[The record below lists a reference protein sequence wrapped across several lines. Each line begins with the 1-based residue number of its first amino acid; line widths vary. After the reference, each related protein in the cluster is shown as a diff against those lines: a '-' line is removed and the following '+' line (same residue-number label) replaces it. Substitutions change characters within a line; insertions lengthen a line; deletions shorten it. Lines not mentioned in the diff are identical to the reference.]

1 MKTHVQMAVGEL
13 LRDLEADGHIGND
26 LPGHGLVTGSRH
38 WVRHCLPAGGI
49 ATSTLDKEMA
59 IAHGIFSANTCGTT
73 LTIAYDTMVFI
84 IAFKILLH

>member
-1 MKTHVQMAVGEL
+1 MAVGEL

-59 IAHGIFSANTCGTT
+59 IAHWIF
-73 LTIAYDTMVFI
+73 
-84 IAFKILLH
+84 